1 MSKEIMVAA
10 VMAATPLDCLAL
22 NIYHEARGE
31 SKQGQIA
38 VGHVT
43 LNRVRSKKYPNSIC
57 EVVYQHKQFSW
68 THDKISNVPKDQRL
82 YKRIRD
88 LSSKILRGKYKDPTN
103 GAIHFHAKKC
113 RPYWVNKVK
122 KTVTIGNH
130 IFYKK

>member
-1 MSKEIMVAA
+1 MIVAA
-10 VMAATPLDCLAL
+10 ALAATPLDCLTL

-43 LNRVRSKKYPNSIC
+43 LSRVRSKKYPNSIC

-68 THDKISNVPKDQRL
+68 THDKISDVPKDKKL
-82 YKRIRD
+82 YKRIKK
-88 LSSKILRGKYKDPTN
+88 LSSKILRGKYKDPTY
-103 GAIHFHAKKC
+103 GSIYFHTT
-113 RPYWVNKVK
+113 RSNPYWASKLK

-130 IFYKK
+130 IFYRR